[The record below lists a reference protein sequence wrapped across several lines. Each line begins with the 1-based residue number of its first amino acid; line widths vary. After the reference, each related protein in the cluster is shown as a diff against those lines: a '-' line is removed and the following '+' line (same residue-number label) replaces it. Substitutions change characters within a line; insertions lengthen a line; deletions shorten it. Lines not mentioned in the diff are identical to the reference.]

1 MIKAMRVKN
10 YTTLAK
16 TALRKDALGI
26 LEAGLDAIE
35 TTKVVKDAVD
45 FRDDQLFIQ
54 GKKVSLKGVKRV
66 FVVGIGKC
74 ALEAGAT
81 IERILGDRLAG
92 GIVLDVQG
100 RKLHRITSLVG
111 THPFMSE
118 TNIDVTREIINLLKD
133 MRKDDLVLFLVSGGG
148 SALLCQP
155 GNFTCQDEVT
165 IVRCLFAAG
174 VPIKEMNTIRKHL
187 SYARGGW
194 LAKYAYPARVI
205 SLIFSDVPG
214 DDIEFIASGPTVRD
228 TTTIADAKKL
238 LNKYLIWKKCY
249 LQPLSLIETPKEK
262 KYFTK
267 VTNQIVVSNKTALI
281 AMKAEARRRGYRAI
295 IKTATLAGEAKDLG
309 PKIAKALAKERPRTV
324 LLYGGEST
332 VALIHKPGKGGRN
345 QELVLAAL
353 PYLKKGHCLISFD
366 TDGKDNTDVGGAIG
380 DVRTVRAAESLRLDP
395 ARYLATQE
403 NNSYFFFQKAKDF
416 IRTGNT
422 GANVSDI
429 LIAIKE

>member
-1 MIKAMRVKN
+1 MRVQN
-10 YTTLAK
+10 YKAIASTK
-16 TALRKDALGI
+16 IRKDALRI

-35 TTKVVKDAVD
+35 TTKVIKETVAYHDE
-45 FRDDQLFIQ
+45 QLFIQ
-54 GKKVSLKGVKRV
+54 KKKISLKGVHRV

-74 ALEAGAT
+74 ALEAGAAV
-81 IERILGDRLAG
+81 ERILGDRLAG

-118 TNIDVTREIINLLKD
+118 TNIDVTREIIDLLKD
-133 MRKDDLVLFLVSGGG
+133 MHKDDLVLFLISGGG

-174 VPIKEMNTIRKHL
+174 VPIEEMNTIRKHL

-214 DDIEFIASGPTVRD
+214 DNIEFIASGPTIRD
-228 TTTIADAKKL
+228 TTTVKDAKKL
-238 LNKYLIWKKCY
+238 LDKYKIWKKCY
-249 LQPLSLIETPKEK
+249 LSPISLIETPKEA
-262 KYFTK
+262 KYFAHT
-267 VTNQIVVSNKTALI
+267 TNTVIVSNRTALA
-281 AMKAEARRRGYRAI
+281 AMKAEAQRLGYRAV
-295 IKTATLAGEAKDLG
+295 IKTATFAGEAKDLG
-309 PKIAKALAKERPRTV
+309 PKIAKALAKERPKTV

-332 VALIHKPGKGGRN
+332 VTIIKKPGKGGRN

-353 PYLKKGHCLISFD
+353 PYLKKGQCLLSFD
-366 TDGKDNTDVGGAIG
+366 TDGRDNTDFGGAIG
-380 DVRTVRAAESLRLDP
+380 DLHTVRTAESLRLDP
-395 ARYLATQE
+395 ARYLAAEE
-403 NNSYFFFQKAKDF
+403 NNSYFFFQKVKDYVQ
-416 IRTGNT
+416 TGNT

-429 LIAIKE
+429 IIAIKE

>member
-1 MIKAMRVKN
+1 MRVQN
-10 YTTLAK
+10 YKMIAT

-35 TTKVVKDAVD
+35 TSKVIKDTVV
-45 FRDDQLFIQ
+45 FRDEQLFIR
-54 GKKVSLKGVKRV
+54 GKKISLKGIRRI
-66 FVVGIGKC
+66 FVIGIGKC
-74 ALEAGAT
+74 ALEAGAA

-100 RKLHRITSLVG
+100 KKLHRITSLVG

-118 TNIDVTREIINLLKD
+118 INIDVTREIIDLLKD
-133 MRKDDLVLFLVSGGG
+133 MRKDDLVLFLISGGG

-155 GNFTCQDEVT
+155 GNFTCRDEVT

-174 VPIKEMNTIRKHL
+174 VPIEEMNTIRKHL

-214 DDIEFIASGPTVRD
+214 DDTEFIASGPTVRD
-228 TTTIADAKKL
+228 TTTVADAKKFL
-238 LNKYLIWKKCY
+238 DKYRIWSKCF
-249 LQPLSLIETPKEK
+249 LRPVSLIETPKEK

-267 VTNQIVVSNKTALI
+267 VTNAVVVSNTTALT
-281 AMKAEARRRGYRAI
+281 AMKTEAQRRGYRAV
-295 IKTATLAGEAKDLG
+295 IKTATFAGEAKRLG
-309 PKIAKALAKERPRTV
+309 PKIAKELAKEKPKTV

-332 VALIHKPGKGGRN
+332 VTLINKPGKGGRN

-353 PYLKKGHCLISFD
+353 PYLTKGQCLLSFD
-366 TDGKDNTDVGGAIG
+366 TDGRDNTDFGGAIG
-380 DVRTVRAAESLRLDP
+380 DLRTVRTAETLRLDP
-395 ARYLATQE
+395 TNYLAAEE
-403 NNSYFFFQKAKDF
+403 NNSYFFFQKVKDY

-422 GANVSDI
+422 GSNISDI
-429 LIAIKE
+429 IIAIKD